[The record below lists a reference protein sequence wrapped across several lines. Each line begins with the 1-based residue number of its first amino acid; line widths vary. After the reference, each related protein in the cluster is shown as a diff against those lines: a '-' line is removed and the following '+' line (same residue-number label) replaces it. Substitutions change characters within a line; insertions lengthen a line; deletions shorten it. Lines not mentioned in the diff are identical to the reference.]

1 MGRSFWSIMVTLK
14 PFYAIHNSEKNKD
27 HIMNTKN
34 IYCPPY
40 EYLYIY
46 YIQGIVKASSEKQLF
61 LEHYI
66 GNWIEEDTS
75 FLFFT
80 CASQDK
86 IDALLTIQPELKLLD
101 NFQMTYEEWCGGQF
115 EVISIANMII
125 APPWMHRISKID
137 KHPIWLDP
145 GVVFGAGTHPTT
157 YDCLQAID
165 RAFSL
170 YPIQTMLDIGTGT
183 GLLSLFGARK
193 GAKQV
198 LAFDLNPLAVQ
209 TAQNNI
215 RINQLDQ
222 YILPVQ
228 GDANNLMIAPV
239 DLWVANIHYD
249 VLVHLVQSDHFLNSK
264 IFVLS
269 GLLYSQSLKIKSLL
283 DKLPVKIIQT
293 WQGTWF
299 SCLGQCEEHYI

>member
-1 MGRSFWSIMVTLK
+1 M
-14 PFYAIHNSEKNKD
+14 NS
-27 HIMNTKN
+27 KN

-61 LEHYI
+61 LENYI
-66 GNWIEEDTS
+66 GNWVEEDTS

-80 CASQDK
+80 CSSQDR
-86 IDALLTIQPELKLLD
+86 INDLLALQPELSLLD
-101 NFQMTYEEWCGGQF
+101 SFQMTYEEWCGGQF
-115 EVISIANMII
+115 EVISIADMII
-125 APPWMHRISKID
+125 APPWMHRISEID

-157 YDCLQAID
+157 YDCLHAID
-165 RAFSL
+165 KAFTL
-170 YPIQTMLDIGTGT
+170 YPIQTMIDIGTGT

-198 LAFDLNPLAVQ
+198 LAMDINPLAVQ

-215 RINQLDQ
+215 RMNHLDKNV
-222 YILPVQ
+222 LPVQ
-228 GDANNLMIAPV
+228 GDAKELMIAPV

-249 VLVHLVQSDHFLNSK
+249 VLVSMVQSDDFLKNK
-264 IFVLS
+264 IFVIS
-269 GLLYSQSLKIKSLL
+269 GLLYSQSLKIKFIL
-283 DKLPVKIIQT
+283 DKLPVKIIQK

-299 SCLGQCEEHYI
+299 TCLGQSEEHL

>member
-1 MGRSFWSIMVTLK
+1 
-14 PFYAIHNSEKNKD
+14 
-27 HIMNTKN
+27 MNPKN

-46 YIQGIVKASSEKQLF
+46 YIQGIVKAVSEKQLF

-66 GNWIEEDTS
+66 GNWVEEDTS

-80 CASQDK
+80 CSSQEK
-86 IDALLTIQPELKLLD
+86 IDALLAVQPELTLLD
-101 NFQMTYEEWCGGQF
+101 SFQMTYEEWCGGQF
-115 EVISIANMII
+115 EVISIGDII
-125 APPWMHRISKID
+125 VAPPWMHRISEID
-137 KHPIWLDP
+137 KHPVWLDP

-170 YPIQTMLDIGTGT
+170 HSIQTMIDIGTGT

-193 GAKQV
+193 GAKQI
-198 LAFDLNPLAVQ
+198 LALDLNPLAVQ

-215 RINQLDQ
+215 RMNHLDNRV
-222 YILPVQ
+222 LPVL
-228 GDANNLMIAPV
+228 GDAMHLMVRAV

-249 VLVHLVQSDHFLNSK
+249 VLISLVQSENFLQNK
-264 IFVLS
+264 YFVIS
-269 GLLYSQSLKIKSLL
+269 GLLYSQALKIRSIF
-283 DKLPVKIIQT
+283 DTLPVKIIQS

-299 SCLGQCEEHYI
+299 TCLGQII

>member
-1 MGRSFWSIMVTLK
+1 
-14 PFYAIHNSEKNKD
+14 
-27 HIMNTKN
+27 MNAKN

-46 YIQGIVKASSEKQLF
+46 YIQGIVKASSEKLLF
-61 LEHYI
+61 QQNYI
-66 GNWIEEDTS
+66 GNWVEEDTS

-86 IDALLTIQPELKLLD
+86 IDTLLSLQTELTLLD
-101 NFQMTYEEWCGGQF
+101 SFQMTYEEWCGGQF
-115 EVISIANMII
+115 EVISIGDMII
-125 APPWMHRISKID
+125 APPWMHRISEID
-137 KHPIWLDP
+137 KYPIWLDP

-165 RAFSL
+165 KAFSL
-170 YPIQTMLDIGTGT
+170 HSIRTIIDIGTGT

-193 GAKQV
+193 GSKQIIA
-198 LAFDLNPLAVQ
+198 LDLNPLAVQ

-215 RINQLDQ
+215 RMNHMDNIVLP
-222 YILPVQ
+222 IL
-228 GDANNLMIAPV
+228 GDAMHLMIDVV

-249 VLVHLVQSDHFLNSK
+249 VLISLVQSDSFLRHK
-264 IFVLS
+264 MFVIS
-269 GLLYSQSLKIKSLL
+269 GLLYSQSLTIQSILE
-283 DKLPVKIIQT
+283 KLPVRIIQS

-299 SCLGQCEEHYI
+299 TCLGETI